1 MKYFLIIVSF
11 VAFSFS
17 GFSQDTLNVMF
28 YNVLNY
34 PQVNPTKADT
44 LKPIV
49 KLIKPDIFMIT
60 ELTALSGANLILTD
74 ALNVDGVTH
83 YQRAT
88 YFNGPDTDNMLY
100 YNSNKLALKS
110 QFEIATVLRNISEY
124 VLYYNAQTLSPGDD
138 TIFIYCYVAH
148 LKASQGI
155 TNEQQRNQEVVTFKN
170 YLDAKAVS
178 LENVFFAGDMNLYGD
193 FEPAHNTILNGGL
206 VKLFDP
212 INLPG
217 LWHANSSFSAIH
229 TQSPRNVL
237 LPDGGSNGGL
247 DDRFDWIFTSQ
258 DALNGT
264 NKVKY
269 IPNSY
274 EAIGNDGLHFNKSIT
289 DAPVNISVTPNV
301 LSALFYMSDHLPV
314 AMKVEIG
321 NNVTVGIEQQVNISS
336 WKGFFANNQFNF
348 QSKNPE
354 SLLNVTVF
362 DLVGRMVYTNKFN
375 STNSFIINLSN
386 LTNGLY
392 FVYVNSEKT
401 QETFKIIKEK

>member
-11 VAFSFS
+11 LAFPFFS
-17 GFSQDTLNVMF
+17 FSQDTLNVMF

-34 PQVNPTKADT
+34 PQINPTKADT

-155 TNEQQRNQEVVTFKN
+155 SNEQQRNQEAVTFKN

-193 FEPAHNTILNGGL
+193 FEPAYNTIRNGGL
-206 VKLFDP
+206 VKLYDP

-217 LWHANSSFSAIH
+217 LWHENASFSAIH
-229 TQSPRNVL
+229 TQSPRDVI

-258 DALNGT
+258 DALNGA
-264 NKVKY
+264 NKIKY
-269 IPNSY
+269 IPNTY
-274 EAIGNDGLHFNKSIT
+274 KAIGNDGQHFNKSIT
-289 DAPVNISVTPNV
+289 DLPTNTSVPANV
-301 LSALFYMSDHLPV
+301 LDALFYMSDHLPV

-321 NNVTVGIEQQVNISS
+321 NNVTVGINEILNETK
-336 WKGFFANNQFNF
+336 WKGFFTNNQFNF
-348 QSKNPE
+348 YSNSSE
-354 SLLNVTVF
+354 SFVHVTIF
-362 DLVGRMVYTNKFN
+362 DLVGRMIYINKFN
-375 STNSFIINLSN
+375 STNSFTINLSN

-392 FVYVNSEKT
+392 FVNVVSNNKK
-401 QETFKIIKEK
+401 ETYKIVKNN

>member
-1 MKYFLIIVSF
+1 MKYFLITISF

-49 KLIKPDIFMIT
+49 QLVKPDIFMIT
-60 ELTALSGANLILTD
+60 ELTSLSGANLILSD
-74 ALNVDGVTH
+74 ALNVNGITH
-83 YQRAT
+83 YQRAN
-88 YFNGPDTDNMLY
+88 YIDGPDTDNMLY

-110 QFEIATVLRNISEY
+110 QFEITTVLRNISEY

-138 TIFIYCYVAH
+138 TIFIYCYIAH

-155 TNEQQRNQEVVTFKN
+155 SNEQQRNQEVVTFKN
-170 YLDAKAVS
+170 YLDAKAIN

-193 FEPAHNTILNGGL
+193 FEPAYNTIINGGL

-212 INLPG
+212 INSPG
-217 LWHANSSFSAIH
+217 LWHSNASFTSIQ
-229 TQSPRNVL
+229 TQSPRDVL

-258 DALNGT
+258 DALNGA
-264 NKVKY
+264 NKIKY
-269 IPNSY
+269 IPNTY
-274 EAIGNDGLHFNKSIT
+274 KAIGNDGLHFNKSIT
-289 DAPVNISVTPNV
+289 DSPINTSVSSNV

-314 AMKVEIG
+314 SMKVEIG
-321 NNVTVGIEQQVNISS
+321 NNVTVGLAEDIGKTD
-336 WKGFFANNQFNF
+336 WKGYFANNQFHF
-348 QSKNPE
+348 KTKNIE
-354 SLLNVTVF
+354 HSFNVTIF
-362 DLVGRMVYTNKFN
+362 DLVGRMVYTNTFN
-375 STNSFIINLSN
+375 STNSFTINLFN

-392 FVYVNSEKT
+392 FVYVNSEKS
-401 QETFKIIKEK
+401 QETFKIIK